1 MVIILKRR
9 IEPRTPV
16 LKWQLPLV
24 VREPAPRPIIDD
36 QRVAELL
43 NEIADAYYVHPNEV
57 VGKRREKPITA
68 ARHAWIAAV
77 MREYNLSLS
86 HGAAYLKLD
95 RDTIRNALK
104 KNLKREVEAELRLNG
119 HIV

>member
-9 IEPRTPV
+9 IEPRTPI

-24 VREPAPRPIIDD
+24 VREPTPRPVVDD

-43 NEIADAYYVHPNEV
+43 NEIGDAHYTHPNEIL
-57 VGKRREKPITA
+57 GKRRGLRIIA

-86 HGAAYLKLD
+86 HGAAYLQLD